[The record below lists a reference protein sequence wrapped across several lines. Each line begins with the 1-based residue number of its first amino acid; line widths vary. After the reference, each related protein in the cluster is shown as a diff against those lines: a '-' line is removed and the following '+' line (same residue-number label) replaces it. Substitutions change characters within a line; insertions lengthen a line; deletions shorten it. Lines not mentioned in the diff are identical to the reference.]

1 MLTVTASPS
10 VLLLPPVV
18 LDTAV
23 DSKPQVSV
31 PEVSTPKIAT
41 EVRAPR
47 REDLRLEAGA
57 YVARLALTEQERN
70 DTYRLRFMV
79 FNLELNEGLQSAYV
93 DGYDK
98 DKFDDVCDHLIVEEK
113 TTGEIV
119 GTYRIQMGDVAGR
132 NFGYYSEQEFDFTPY
147 EHMRSQIV
155 ELGRACIRRDHR
167 SPEVLNLL
175 WRGIARYS
183 LMNGGRYMMGCCS
196 LTSQNP
202 DEGYAVHDSLKNWM
216 AEEALQTKAKGEFV
230 MPERTCGASEER
242 APKLLRAYLTIGAK
256 ICSGPAID
264 REFKTIDFLTLLD
277 LQTLHPRVAARFL
290 EAR

>member
-1 MLTVTASPS
+1 MLTATASPS

-23 DSKPQVSV
+23 DSKPQVSSPQV
-31 PEVSTPKIAT
+31 TT

-47 REDLRLEAGA
+47 KEDLRLEAGA
-57 YVARLALTEQERN
+57 YVARLALTEQERK
-70 DTYRLRFMV
+70 DTYRLRFVV

-113 TTGEIV
+113 ATGEIV
-119 GTYRIQMGDVAGR
+119 GTYRIQMGDVAGCH
-132 NFGYYSEQEFDFTPY
+132 FGYYSEQEFDFTPY
-147 EHMRSQIV
+147 EPMRSQIV

-216 AEEALQTKAKGEFV
+216 VEGALQTEAKGEFR
-230 MPERTCGASEER
+230 MPERTCAASEER